1 MKLLVNVEPTEVAQI
16 AIAMKVINMAVY
28 AGMIGY
34 CYKRHPLQVL
44 DRRFLLQQRLQT
56 KWPTIFA
63 YGHQMYTRTTQVCA
77 NNNWFR
83 QSVSRLKLDPEN
95 TVYSIAEASI
105 LYKCALP
112 VILPLSFLA
121 ATKMTKSYNRKPL
134 TFGVSQFV
142 N

>member
-63 YGHQMYTRTTQVCA
+63 YGHQMYTRTTQICV
-77 NNNWFR
+77 NNQWFQKTMQR
-83 QSVSRLKLDPEN
+83 FKLEPRN
-95 TVYSIAEASI
+95 TIETIAEASI
-105 LYKCALP
+105 LYKCGLP
-112 VILPLSFLA
+112 VILPVSFLA
-121 ATKMTKSYNRKPL
+121 AAKLTSSFNRKPL
-134 TFGVSQFV
+134 TFGVSQFTK
-142 N
+142 